1 MLASRAPPRATLR
14 GVRAAVIEE
23 LAVRALSVPTRD
35 PFVIASGAVTATR
48 SVLVEVAVA
57 RAGRVERGLGEGAC
71 LPPVTKEDQPDA
83 LRAVQRCR
91 GALLGLRVDSP
102 GELAAALDAALPE
115 RTARAA
121 VEVAVL
127 DALARH
133 DGQPLAWW
141 LAGSAGGA
149 ASLETDIT
157 IPILPLE
164 RMAELARQWWAQGFR
179 ALKVKVGRDLDADL
193 RALEALHRAVP
204 GARFRPDANA
214 GLDAAQA
221 LAYAAAARTLGATL
235 ECFEQ
240 PCASLE
246 AMAEVAARLD
256 LPVLADESVA
266 TLADAQ
272 RVVAARAADG
282 LNLKIAK
289 SGSLLRAREIGL
301 FAQARGMP
309 LMVGGMVETRL
320 GMTAATHLAASL
332 GGVAFADLDTAW
344 LLTSDPFVGG
354 YQERG
359 PIYRLGAGAGLGIAL
374 R

>member
-1 MLASRAPPRATLR
+1 MVASRAPRRATLCAVR
-14 GVRAAVIEE
+14 GAVIEE
-23 LAVRALSVPTRD
+23 VSVRALSVPTHD

-57 RAGRVERGLGEGAC
+57 RDGRRERGLGEGAC

-83 LRAVQRCR
+83 LRAVERCQDR
-91 GALLGLRVDSP
+91 LVGLRLDSL
-102 GELAAALDAALPE
+102 GALAAALDELLPE

-133 DGQPLAWW
+133 DGRPLAWW
-141 LAGSAGGA
+141 LSGSAGGV

-164 RMAELARQWWAQGFR
+164 RMAELARQWWAKGFR

-193 RALEALHRAVP
+193 RALEAIHRAVP

-214 GLDAAQA
+214 GLEVAEA
-221 LAYAAAARTLGATL
+221 LAYAAAVQKLGAVV

-256 LPVLADESVA
+256 PPVLADESVA
-266 TLADAQ
+266 TLADAE

-289 SGSLLRAREIGL
+289 TGSLLRAREIGL

-344 LLTSDPFVGG
+344 LLTTDPFVGG
-354 YQERG
+354 YQETG
-359 PIYRLGAGAGLGIAL
+359 PTYRLGEAPGLGIAV

>member
-1 MLASRAPPRATLR
+1 MLGA
-14 GVRAAVIEE
+14 IEE

-57 RAGRVERGLGEGAC
+57 QGGRVERGLGEGAC
-71 LPPVTKEDQPDA
+71 LPPVTKEDQPAA
-83 LRAVQRCR
+83 LRAVERAAPALR
-91 GALLGLRVDSP
+91 GRRLGSLED
-102 GELAAALDAALPE
+102 LAAALDEALPE

-127 DALARH
+127 DALAKH
-133 DGQPLAWW
+133 AGVPLARW
-141 LAGSAGGA
+141 LAGDAWRGA
-149 ASLETDIT
+149 VAIETDIT
-157 IPILPLE
+157 IPILPPA
-164 RMAELARQWWAQGFR
+164 RMAELARQWWAKGFR
-179 ALKVKVGRDLDADL
+179 SLKVKVGRDLDADL
-193 RALEALHRAVP
+193 RALEAIHRAVP

-214 GLDAAQA
+214 GLDVAEA
-221 LAYAAAARTLGATL
+221 LAYAAAVQRLGAVV

-246 AMAEVAARLD
+246 AMAEVAARLEP
-256 LPVLADESVA
+256 PVLADESVA

-289 SGSLLRAREIGL
+289 TGSLLRAREIGL
-301 FAQARGMP
+301 FAQARGLP

-344 LLTSDPFVGG
+344 LLTSDPFAGG
-354 YQERG
+354 YLEDG
-359 PIYRLGAGAGLGIAL
+359 PRYRLGEGAGLGLA
-374 R
+374 RR